1 MSINTTIFLALLL
14 FLILQET
21 LPNHPTIQK
30 NPKETKEKTLE
41 RKPIISTEKREQL
54 EKVNQYQLEKM
65 NQYQLEKIKRYQL
78 EKMNRYQ
85 LEKMNRYRWDNG
97 DIKIFFHQDGN
108 LGFHINVVFT
118 NGSLNKDIFGKDKIN
133 ALDQRF
139 NKMTTAIFCREL
151 IQNLAKK
158 QKYTFHVSFEMEDG
172 QILKKIT
179 ENDLK
184 CSWKAHNYIDLTK
197 IKSLSEAPQ
206 YRIPPKITNFN
217 ANELSQENRYL
228 TLELLVN
235 EDGDVEQVGY
245 PSIYLSDES
254 NKDFQKL
261 KPIFL
266 NAKFYPYVQY
276 GFSKSFL
283 THQRI
288 TIDSAKKTVSYDA
301 LDIFS
306 ALE

>member
-1 MSINTTIFLALLL
+1 MSINTTIFLVLLL
-14 FLILQET
+14 FFILQET
-21 LPNHPTIQK
+21 LPNHSIIQK
-30 NPKETKEKTLE
+30 NPKETKEKTVE

-54 EKVNQYQLEKM
+54 EKVNQ
-65 NQYQLEKIKRYQL
+65 
-78 EKMNRYQ
+78 YQ

-235 EDGDVEQVGY
+235 EHGDVEQVGY

-276 GFSKSFL
+276 GFSKPFL
-283 THQRI
+283 TH
-288 TIDSAKKTVSYDA
+288 
-301 LDIFS
+301 
-306 ALE
+306 

>member
-54 EKVNQYQLEKM
+54 EKVNQYQLEK
-65 NQYQLEKIKRYQL
+65 IKRYQL
-78 EKMNRYQ
+78 DKMNRYQ

-217 ANELSQENRYL
+217 ANEL
-228 TLELLVN
+228 
-235 EDGDVEQVGY
+235 
-245 PSIYLSDES
+245 
-254 NKDFQKL
+254 
-261 KPIFL
+261 
-266 NAKFYPYVQY
+266 
-276 GFSKSFL
+276 
-283 THQRI
+283 
-288 TIDSAKKTVSYDA
+288 
-301 LDIFS
+301 
-306 ALE
+306 